1 MNYELYR
8 RSAPGQALTDAL
20 DELIQNQQITPQLAM
35 RVLSQF
41 DRVMAESLSMERRR
55 CNVKVG
61 RGMISTASSGC
72 LLWMQGHLKNYRY
85 LDDVWTFEVTNA
97 EVRFDDET
105 VMSKHLKIVACN
117 ARRAE
122 NATAKDTK

>member
-55 CNVKVG
+55 CSVKV
-61 RGMISTASSGC
+61 RRSGTEMAQGAYGGG
-72 LLWMQGHLKNYRY
+72 MQGHLKNYRY

-122 NATAKDTK
+122 NAAAKDTK

>member
-8 RSAPGQALTDAL
+8 KSTPGQALTDAL

-41 DRVMAESLSMERRR
+41 DRVMSESLNTMIKGR
-55 CNVKVG
+55 CTIKVKKEDL
-61 RGMISTASSGC
+61 SKSSK
-72 LLWMQGHLKNYRY
+72 GHLSNYRY
-85 LDDVWTFEVTNA
+85 LDDVWTFIVKNA

-105 VMSKHLKIVACN
+105 VTSANLKIVACN
-117 ARRAE
+117 ARVDSRP
-122 NATAKDTK
+122 TS